1 MNERTVRRAREVR
14 RRARQYRR
22 RREGRL
28 NGALS
33 VCSLLLLT
41 GIGTL
46 CRDAQTP
53 GLALAA
59 QGFGSVLLRRGAG
72 RYAVIGIAAFAA
84 ARALTI
90 VCVRRRKRRTD
101 RTSAAEGKRGDSMK
115 TRLLSMLL
123 SLCMALTMFPAGA
136 FAAQPE
142 QEQLYAQM
150 LELVWST
157 GTAH

>member
-59 QGFGSVLLRRGAG
+59 
-72 RYAVIGIAAFAA
+72 
-84 ARALTI
+84 
-90 VCVRRRKRRTD
+90 
-101 RTSAAEGKRGDSMK
+101 
-115 TRLLSMLL
+115 
-123 SLCMALTMFPAGA
+123 
-136 FAAQPE
+136 
-142 QEQLYAQM
+142 
-150 LELVWST
+150 
-157 GTAH
+157 

>member
-33 VCSLLLLT
+33 VCSLLLT

-46 CRDAQTP
+46 CRDAQTS

-84 ARALTI
+84 GAALTI

-101 RTSAAEGKRGDSMK
+101 RTSAAEESEEI
-115 TRLLSMLL
+115 L
-123 SLCMALTMFPAGA
+123 
-136 FAAQPE
+136 
-142 QEQLYAQM
+142 
-150 LELVWST
+150 
-157 GTAH
+157 

>member
-59 QGFGSVLLRRGAG
+59 QGFGFASLFRKKDLIRGKRHGIIVRKTHLRLFLCALPRKRGLHKREGAG
-72 RYAVIGIAAFAA
+72 RV
-84 ARALTI
+84 
-90 VCVRRRKRRTD
+90 
-101 RTSAAEGKRGDSMK
+101 
-115 TRLLSMLL
+115 
-123 SLCMALTMFPAGA
+123 
-136 FAAQPE
+136 
-142 QEQLYAQM
+142 
-150 LELVWST
+150 
-157 GTAH
+157 

>member
-46 CRDAQTP
+46 CRDA
-53 GLALAA
+53 
-59 QGFGSVLLRRGAG
+59 
-72 RYAVIGIAAFAA
+72 VIGIAAFAA
-84 ARALTI
+84 GAALTI

-101 RTSAAEGKRGDSMK
+101 RTSAAEESEEI
-115 TRLLSMLL
+115 L
-123 SLCMALTMFPAGA
+123 
-136 FAAQPE
+136 
-142 QEQLYAQM
+142 
-150 LELVWST
+150 
-157 GTAH
+157 

>member
-84 ARALTI
+84 GAALTI

-101 RTSAAEGKRGDSMK
+101 RTSAAEDSEEI
-115 TRLLSMLL
+115 L
-123 SLCMALTMFPAGA
+123 
-136 FAAQPE
+136 
-142 QEQLYAQM
+142 
-150 LELVWST
+150 
-157 GTAH
+157 

>member
-59 QGFGSVLLRRGAG
+59 PGLRLG
-72 RYAVIGIAAFAA
+72 AA
-84 ARALTI
+84 APRRRT
-90 VCVRRRKRRTD
+90 VRRHRHRRL
-101 RTSAAEGKRGDSMK
+101 RG
-115 TRLLSMLL
+115 R
-123 SLCMALTMFPAGA
+123 ARR
-136 FAAQPE
+136 
-142 QEQLYAQM
+142 
-150 LELVWST
+150 
-157 GTAH
+157 

>member
-46 CRDAQTP
+46 CRDAQTS

-72 RYAVIGIAAFAA
+72 RYAVIGIAAFVAGA
-84 ARALTI
+84 ALTI

-101 RTSAAEGKRGDSMK
+101 RTSAAEESEEI
-115 TRLLSMLL
+115 L
-123 SLCMALTMFPAGA
+123 
-136 FAAQPE
+136 
-142 QEQLYAQM
+142 
-150 LELVWST
+150 
-157 GTAH
+157 

>member
-1 MNERTVRRAREVR
+1 MGRETGVPERAQKGGRSNEREDGSPAREVR

-84 ARALTI
+84 AR
-90 VCVRRRKRRTD
+90 R
-101 RTSAAEGKRGDSMK
+101 
-115 TRLLSMLL
+115 
-123 SLCMALTMFPAGA
+123 
-136 FAAQPE
+136 
-142 QEQLYAQM
+142 
-150 LELVWST
+150 
-157 GTAH
+157 

>member
-59 QGFGSVLLRRGAG
+59 GA
-72 RYAVIGIAAFAA
+72 
-84 ARALTI
+84 ALTI

-101 RTSAAEGKRGDSMK
+101 RTSAAEESEEI
-115 TRLLSMLL
+115 L
-123 SLCMALTMFPAGA
+123 
-136 FAAQPE
+136 
-142 QEQLYAQM
+142 
-150 LELVWST
+150 
-157 GTAH
+157 

>member
-46 CRDAQTP
+46 CRDA
-53 GLALAA
+53 
-59 QGFGSVLLRRGAG
+59 LLRRGAG

-84 ARALTI
+84 GAALTI

-101 RTSAAEGKRGDSMK
+101 RTSAAEESEEI
-115 TRLLSMLL
+115 L
-123 SLCMALTMFPAGA
+123 
-136 FAAQPE
+136 
-142 QEQLYAQM
+142 
-150 LELVWST
+150 
-157 GTAH
+157 

>member
-14 RRARQYRR
+14 HRARQYRR

-84 ARALTI
+84 LTI

-101 RTSAAEGKRGDSMK
+101 RTSAAEESEEI
-115 TRLLSMLL
+115 L
-123 SLCMALTMFPAGA
+123 
-136 FAAQPE
+136 
-142 QEQLYAQM
+142 
-150 LELVWST
+150 
-157 GTAH
+157 

>member
-14 RRARQYRR
+14 HRARQYRR

-46 CRDAQTP
+46 CRDAQTL

-84 ARALTI
+84 GAALTI
-90 VCVRRRKRRTD
+90 VCVRRQKRRTD
-101 RTSAAEGKRGDSMK
+101 RTSAAEESEEI
-115 TRLLSMLL
+115 L
-123 SLCMALTMFPAGA
+123 
-136 FAAQPE
+136 
-142 QEQLYAQM
+142 
-150 LELVWST
+150 
-157 GTAH
+157 

>member
-1 MNERTVRRAREVR
+1 MNERAVRRAREVR

-22 RREGRL
+22 RRAGRL

-72 RYAVIGIAAFAA
+72 RYAVIGIAAFAGA
-84 ARALTI
+84 ALTI

-101 RTSAAEGKRGDSMK
+101 RTSAAEESEEI
-115 TRLLSMLL
+115 L
-123 SLCMALTMFPAGA
+123 
-136 FAAQPE
+136 
-142 QEQLYAQM
+142 
-150 LELVWST
+150 
-157 GTAH
+157 

>member
-59 QGFGSVLLRRGAG
+59 QDGTPSSASPPSRR
-72 RYAVIGIAAFAA
+72 
-84 ARALTI
+84 AR
-90 VCVRRRKRRTD
+90 R
-101 RTSAAEGKRGDSMK
+101 
-115 TRLLSMLL
+115 
-123 SLCMALTMFPAGA
+123 
-136 FAAQPE
+136 
-142 QEQLYAQM
+142 
-150 LELVWST
+150 
-157 GTAH
+157 

>member
-33 VCSLLLLT
+33 ACSLLLLT

-53 GLALAA
+53 GGLALAA

-84 ARALTI
+84 GAALTI

-101 RTSAAEGKRGDSMK
+101 RTSAAEESEEI
-115 TRLLSMLL
+115 L
-123 SLCMALTMFPAGA
+123 
-136 FAAQPE
+136 
-142 QEQLYAQM
+142 
-150 LELVWST
+150 
-157 GTAH
+157 

>member
-84 ARALTI
+84 GAALII

-101 RTSAAEGKRGDSMK
+101 RTSAAEESEEI
-115 TRLLSMLL
+115 L
-123 SLCMALTMFPAGA
+123 
-136 FAAQPE
+136 
-142 QEQLYAQM
+142 
-150 LELVWST
+150 
-157 GTAH
+157 

>member
-53 GLALAA
+53 SLALAA
-59 QGFGSVLLRRGAG
+59 QGFGAVLLRRGAG
-72 RYAVIGIAAFAA
+72 RYAVIGIAAFVAGA
-84 ARALTI
+84 ALTI

-101 RTSAAEGKRGDSMK
+101 RTSAAEESEEI
-115 TRLLSMLL
+115 L
-123 SLCMALTMFPAGA
+123 
-136 FAAQPE
+136 
-142 QEQLYAQM
+142 
-150 LELVWST
+150 
-157 GTAH
+157 

>member
-46 CRDAQTP
+46 CRDAQTS

-72 RYAVIGIAAFAA
+72 RYAAFAA
-84 ARALTI
+84 GAALTI

-101 RTSAAEGKRGDSMK
+101 RTSAAEESEEI
-115 TRLLSMLL
+115 L
-123 SLCMALTMFPAGA
+123 
-136 FAAQPE
+136 
-142 QEQLYAQM
+142 
-150 LELVWST
+150 
-157 GTAH
+157 

>member
-33 VCSLLLLT
+33 VCSLLLL
-41 GIGTL
+41 
-46 CRDAQTP
+46 
-53 GLALAA
+53 
-59 QGFGSVLLRRGAG
+59 RRGAG

-84 ARALTI
+84 GAALTI

-101 RTSAAEGKRGDSMK
+101 RTSAAEESEEI
-115 TRLLSMLL
+115 L
-123 SLCMALTMFPAGA
+123 
-136 FAAQPE
+136 
-142 QEQLYAQM
+142 
-150 LELVWST
+150 
-157 GTAH
+157 